1 MALDGAAFSPKEFGL
16 DIQAEA
22 AIGTGVV
29 SGMTRV
35 NVDSVEMPGFNL
47 TQVLDARSGSSG
59 RVADIDDV

>member
-16 DIQAEA
+16 AIQAEA

-35 NVDSVEMPGFNL
+35 NVDSVEIPGFNL
-47 TQVLDARSGSSG
+47 TQVIE
-59 RVADIDDV
+59 RVAGPAVELQM